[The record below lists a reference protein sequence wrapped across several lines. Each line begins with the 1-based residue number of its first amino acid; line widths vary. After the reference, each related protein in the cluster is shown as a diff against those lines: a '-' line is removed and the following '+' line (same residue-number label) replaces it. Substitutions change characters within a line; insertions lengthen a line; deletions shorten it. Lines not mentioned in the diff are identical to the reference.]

1 MTPTLI
7 VASGPPGSGK
17 TTLAHKLA
25 AALGCPA
32 ISRDEIKQGMAHATP
47 GFTGAPGDEMTR
59 RTLPVFFAVL
69 DLLLR
74 SGVTTVAEA
83 AFQDHVWRPE
93 LDKLRNLAEIRVVH
107 CTVDAG
113 VAFDRITRR
122 EQDDPLRRVHA
133 AAPRDGRA
141 RGGAPRVPP
150 GERRRARARGRHERR
165 IPSPVRPDPVL
176 RGWTG
181 ELDSERAEVPA
192 SATLIAARGRAPGR
206 PARRPPAGRPR

>member
-1 MTPTLI
+1 MGIGPLPPLPAPRRPGRPDEPRCCDIAVVRTTVMPLCRGCTGQRP
-7 VASGPPGSGK
+7 VTGEAS
-17 TTLAHKLA
+17 A
-25 AALGCPA
+25 PA
-32 ISRDEIKQGMAHATP
+32 DPA
-47 GFTGAPGDEMTR
+47 F
-59 RTLPVFFAVL
+59 PVFFAVL

-192 SATLIAARGRAPGR
+192 SATLIAALGRAHGR
-206 PARRPPAGRPR
+206 PARRPPG